1 MKNLIESFG
10 LEIDYSNGDTTLLC
24 LREFSTKNL
33 VKLSNIDKMK
43 VRQAYE
49 VIKRITEAN
58 NQRIFDQFKDS
69 SL

>member
-33 VKLSNIDKMK
+33 VKLSSVDKMK
-43 VRQAYE
+43 IRQSYE

>member
-33 VKLSNIDKMK
+33 VKLSSVDKMK
-43 VRQAYE
+43 IRQSYE

-58 NQRIFDQFKDS
+58 NQKIFDQFKDS